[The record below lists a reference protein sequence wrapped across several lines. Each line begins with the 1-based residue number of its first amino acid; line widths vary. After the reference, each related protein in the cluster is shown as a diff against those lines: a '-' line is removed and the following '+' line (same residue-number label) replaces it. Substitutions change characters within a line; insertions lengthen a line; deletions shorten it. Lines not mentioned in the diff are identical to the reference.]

1 MKGNVW
7 GKGEVTEFFK
17 KKINSPFL
25 NRVSWTEL
33 WPLTLASQKH
43 KKDQVLGTHAHGSQG
58 KEQLGRGWQILMSV
72 PDRNSQA
79 AISFPSLCLL
89 HLWIFPVMAQGSFP
103 PPSQGHL

>member
-33 WPLTLASQKH
+33 WPPTLASQKH
-43 KKDQVLGTHAHGSQG
+43 KKDQVLGTT
-58 KEQLGRGWQILMSV
+58 R
-72 PDRNSQA
+72 P
-79 AISFPSLCLL
+79 
-89 HLWIFPVMAQGSFP
+89 
-103 PPSQGHL
+103 